1 MREDGRLE
9 KAQITIL
16 WRCRLINLGCVRALK
31 GFLYSDGS
39 GLNARLQQSLPE
51 SERARGD

>member
-9 KAQITIL
+9 KAQITIS
-16 WRCRLINLGCVRALK
+16 WGCRLINLGCARALI
-31 GFLYSDGS
+31 GFLSSDGS